1 MSYIQEYHC
10 NMCMHNQHT
19 CTHMCTSIYTAP
31 TPQHVL
37 LRNLNVQFMI
47 TSYYSLFSGLNEFD
61 DGETSNKPYHDFYKL
76 HKESLGCGL
85 YH

>member
-1 MSYIQEYHC
+1 
-10 NMCMHNQHT
+10 MCRHSQHT

-37 LRNLNVQFMI
+37 LRNMNVQFMI

-76 HKESLGCGL
+76 HKEHWAMDYITKALFISSPVF
-85 YH
+85 